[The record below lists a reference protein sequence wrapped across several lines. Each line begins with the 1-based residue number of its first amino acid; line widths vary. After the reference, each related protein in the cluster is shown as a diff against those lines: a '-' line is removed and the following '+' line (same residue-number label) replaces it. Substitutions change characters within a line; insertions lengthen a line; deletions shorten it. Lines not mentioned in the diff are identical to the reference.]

1 MRLRLYE
8 NYRFLLYTPFYAA
21 HAIGAY
27 QAQGLEVELL
37 ASPGPGRA
45 ETALIAGDADVI
57 WAGPMRIIKHHDLH
71 PDSPLVCIAEVV
83 CRDPFSIVGREP
95 RPDFRLADLASL
107 RFASVAEVPTP
118 WLCLQEDLRQAG
130 IDPDGLNR
138 IGERSMADSLAA
150 LRAGGVDAVQCFEPF
165 VEQAL
170 RNNGGHLWYAAS
182 GRGRT
187 SYTALVATRERL
199 ASDPELLLRLVR
211 AIYQTQR
218 WVQAASPAEIAAAI
232 AGFFPDNDLATLEG
246 AIARYR
252 LQAVWGTDPILPQE
266 GFERLRQGLIS
277 SGFVGREVPFNSC
290 VDNRLA
296 EQAVH

>member
-138 IGERSMADSLAA
+138 IGEQSMADNLAA

-165 VEQAL
+165 VEHAL

-182 GRGRT
+182 RRGRT

-199 ASDPELLLRLVR
+199 ASDPEPLLRLVR

-218 WVQAASPAEIAAAI
+218 WVQTASPAEIAAAI
-232 AGFFPDNDLATLEG
+232 AGFFPDNHLATLEG

-290 VDNRLA
+290 VDNHLA